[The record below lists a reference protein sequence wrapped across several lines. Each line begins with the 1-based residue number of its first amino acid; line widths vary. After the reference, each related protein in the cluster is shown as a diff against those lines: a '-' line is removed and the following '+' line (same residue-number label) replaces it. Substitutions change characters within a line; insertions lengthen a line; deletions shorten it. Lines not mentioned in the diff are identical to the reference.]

1 MLRSSVVLMGML
13 SACFSKAVVDLE
25 TTKAKQ
31 TETTTGEQT
40 MTSKSSALDHVV
52 KDAFGEDHDLKQ
64 YRGKA
69 VLIVNVAS
77 RCGYTPQYKGLQ
89 ELHKEY
95 SARGLQVL
103 GFPCNQFMGQEP
115 GTDAEIQDF
124 CRTNYGV
131 EFPVLSKV
139 EVNGTNMS
147 PVYRS
152 LTQDSPETFQ
162 GKIGWNFEKFLVNKE
177 GNVVGRFNSRIQPK
191 DKRLVDAIESVL
203 Q

>member
-1 MLRSSVVLMGML
+1 MLMGML

-25 TTKAKQ
+25 TAEAKQ

>member
-1 MLRSSVVLMGML
+1 MLMGML

-25 TTKAKQ
+25 TTEAKQ

>member
-1 MLRSSVVLMGML
+1 M
-13 SACFSKAVVDLE
+13 A
-25 TTKAKQ
+25 
-31 TETTTGEQT
+31 
-40 MTSKSSALDHVV
+40 SKSSALDHVV
-52 KDAFGEDHDLKQ
+52 KDAFGEDHDLNQ

-77 RCGYTPQYKGLQ
+77 RCGYTSQYKGLQ

-124 CRTNYGV
+124 AGQTTALNSRPV
-131 EFPVLSKV
+131 EGGSERDQHVPRLSL
-139 EVNGTNMS
+139 S
-147 PVYRS
+147 
-152 LTQDSPETFQ
+152 DSRQSETFQ

-191 DKRLVDAIESVL
+191 DKRLVDAIESGFAVTDPTQPVIRLPSVL
-203 Q
+203 MNVGRGRK

>member
-1 MLRSSVVLMGML
+1 VLMGML

-52 KDAFGEDHDLKQ
+52 KDAFGEDHDLNQ

-77 RCGYTPQYKGLQ
+77 RCGYTSQYKGLQ

>member
-1 MLRSSVVLMGML
+1 MLMGML

-25 TTKAKQ
+25 TTEAKQ

-115 GTDAEIQDF
+115 GTDAELQDF

>member
-1 MLRSSVVLMGML
+1 MLMGML